1 MPVETHALLSASSS
15 HRWLHCPMLPRLEAE
30 IPSKNTVYTQEGTC
44 AHELSE
50 IKLMYKSGKIKKRE
64 FNKKLK
70 DFKASA
76 AFYDEE
82 MEEMTEL
89 YTDIVMEH
97 FNAYEK
103 ASMELEKRV
112 DFSDWVPNGFGTS
125 DVVILAD
132 NTLEIIDL
140 KYGKGV
146 PVSAKL
152 NPQMSL
158 YALGAYATYDL
169 VYDFDKI
176 KMTIVQPRLDSVSS
190 VEIFVDELLYWADNY
205 VLPRASQA
213 EIGIG
218 DWDLNAEVLKWS
230 PVAAKLVPWA
240 QKNWEIIDRYDFE
253 EPVYLSDEA
262 LKEILD
268 RASEIKKWV
277 ESVEAYA
284 LKQALDGKEVPGYK
298 LVEGRSNR
306 VITDKAKAIDILHD
320 NGFDDEIYRPKE
332 LLAMGALEKLI
343 GKSTFAELLAE
354 VIDKP
359 QGKPVLVQESD
370 KRPALNSLEQ
380 AIKDFEGE

>member
-158 YALGAYATYDL
+158 YALGAYAAYDL
-169 VYDFDKI
+169 LYSFDKI

-218 DWDLNAEVLKWS
+218 DWDLNEEVLKWS

-306 VITDKAKAIDILHD
+306 VITDKTKAIDILHD
-320 NGFDDEIYRPKE
+320 NGFDDEIYKPKE

-354 VIDKP
+354 VIEKP